1 MSSDEIVDEGADF
14 TGPGG
19 QFVVGVVDEEEGF
32 GFIAVGDGDV
42 GELDAGL
49 VGVVLGEGGE
59 DAGDGFDEESG
70 PVVLL

>member
-59 DAGDGFDEESG
+59 DAGDGFD
-70 PVVLL
+70 